1 MGCYIRV
8 PYFRKPPY
16 GHAGCM
22 ELLLKAGADKE
33 SFAAP
38 TFKTASGTRRGH
50 LPSARWS
57 SSLKHSV
64 RPSDAAGIWSFK
76 SFAAPAVVA
85 RQVLVCAVVQKHRHN
100 PDLCVPRYGSEHQK
114 CVRPSCRTSKPSK
127 AASIS
132 QFPATAS
139 CQLRTEK
146 NITISC
152 QLTGVEAY
160 EHTFPA
166 AATSLQPSCR
176 LQRGHR

>member
-1 MGCYIRV
+1 MR
-8 PYFRKPPY
+8 
-16 GHAGCM
+16 
-22 ELLLKAGADKE
+22 
-33 SFAAP
+33 
-38 TFKTASGTRRGH
+38 TRS
-50 LPSARWS
+50 PSPR
-57 SSLKHSV
+57 
-64 RPSDAAGIWSFK
+64 RPSKQLQELGVAICPRHGGAPASSTLCGLQMLQEIRSFK

-100 PDLCVPRYGSEHQK
+100 PDLRVPRYGSEHQK

-160 EHTFPA
+160 GHTFPA
-166 AATSLQPSCR
+166 AATSPQPSCR
-176 LQRGHR
+176 LQRCHR